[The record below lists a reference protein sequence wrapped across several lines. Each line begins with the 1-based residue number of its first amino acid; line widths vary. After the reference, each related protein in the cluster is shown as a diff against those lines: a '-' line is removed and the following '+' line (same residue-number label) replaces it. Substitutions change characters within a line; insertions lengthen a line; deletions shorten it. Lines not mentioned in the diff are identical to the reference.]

1 VKHPEH
7 ALPHQV
13 LELLKKTAE
22 ILGHGLYHAE
32 LRGKTLRVLIEGK
45 TGNSLD
51 ACAEFSRHV
60 SSALDSLNVPWG
72 RYYLE
77 VSSPGIE
84 KPLYDPEHFI
94 ASVGREVHIVT
105 KDGGLDGILASAG
118 KTSIVLET
126 CGEDPADRTRIDYTR
141 IKSAHIKVS
150 SAELFGGVRTG
161 LKDE

>member
-1 VKHPEH
+1 MKQPEH
-7 ALPHQV
+7 TLPHKV
-13 LELLKKTAE
+13 LELLKATAA

-118 KTSIVLET
+118 K
-126 CGEDPADRTRIDYTR
+126 
-141 IKSAHIKVS
+141 K
-150 SAELFGGVRTG
+150 
-161 LKDE
+161 